1 MKKGVEKEDK
11 HISHKFGYSAALALF
26 LSLLESLMTFILFDT
41 SVSFFFV
48 SSFVL
53 FIVLLTI
60 FFLFFRFSIIK
71 KVPLK
76 SIEKH
81 NPLFEMKYT
90 LIDMNVKWVY
100 YLQIAFAGSVFVASV
115 VCFFMG
121 YMIYTVFFLIFS
133 ALMTLLFILEDY
145 KLEGL
150 VILTNKG
157 IVIGNS
163 MVRYFFISWHHI
175 EDFEIYS
182 GYCYVHIG
190 GLGRMRFPVL
200 NKEKQ
205 IEKILKKHIR
215 KWIIE

>member
-1 MKKGVEKEDK
+1 MRKVIEKEDK

-26 LSLLESLMTFILFDT
+26 LSLLESLLTFILFDT
-41 SVSFFFV
+41 SVSFFYV
-48 SSFVL
+48 SFIVL
-53 FIVLLTI
+53 FIVLLI
-60 FFLFFRFSIIK
+60 LFFLFFRFSMIK

-90 LIDMNVKWVY
+90 LIDMNIKWIY
-100 YLQIAFAGSVFVASV
+100 YLQVAFSASVFVASIV
-115 VCFFMG
+115 SLFMG
-121 YMIYTVFFLIFS
+121 YVAYSVFFFIFS
-133 ALMTLLFILEDY
+133 ALMAALFILEDY

-163 MVRYFFISWHHI
+163 MIRYFFINWHHI
-175 EDFEIYS
+175 EDFEIDS
-182 GYCYVHIG
+182 GYCYVHIS

-205 IEKILKKHIR
+205 IGKIMKSHVK
-215 KWIIE
+215 